1 MASRLLL
8 LGVALILVAI
18 GYQYRNDIQRLV
30 SGATRTSPLKKEPP
44 GQPELSSGL
53 PEVSSGRTDIKTGQG
68 TPPRTEPRGPT
79 KNTATETPLQH
90 SSEQSTPTSSKSN
103 VAGSQTAET
112 GAGPQKVDSKA
123 YYNPPFDPEQGVQL
137 FSKSGTRLI
146 TLNELTA
153 HGHSGPLKPIWLAIV
168 GKVFD
173 VDKGAEQYY
182 GPKGGYNFFTGRDG
196 TRAFVTGEFD
206 EDGLTDDLEG
216 LSPLQLGE
224 IENWVKFYN
233 DDYTYVGKL
242 IGRYYNKDGSP
253 TKEWY
258 KYNKLLGEQEKI
270 KAEQKAQEKRFPGC
284 NSKWTEQDGGN
295 VYCSEKR

>member
-1 MASRLLL
+1 MASRLSL

-44 GQPELSSGL
+44 GQPE
-53 PEVSSGRTDIKTGQG
+53 VSSGQTDIKPGQG

-79 KNTATETPLQH
+79 KNRATETPLQQ
-90 SSEQSTPTSSKSN
+90 SSEQSTPTSSKSH

-123 YYNPPFDPEQGVQL
+123 YYNPPFDPEKGVKL

-146 TLNELTA
+146 TLNELAA

-173 VDKGAEQYY
+173 VDKGAEHYY
-182 GPKGGYNFFTGRDG
+182 GTCTLKKKVCPPSYMKVPSTLANTC
-196 TRAFVTGEFD
+196 
-206 EDGLTDDLEG
+206 L
-216 LSPLQLGE
+216 
-224 IENWVKFYN
+224 
-233 DDYTYVGKL
+233 
-242 IGRYYNKDGSP
+242 
-253 TKEWY
+253 
-258 KYNKLLGEQEKI
+258 
-270 KAEQKAQEKRFPGC
+270 KA
-284 NSKWTEQDGGN
+284 
-295 VYCSEKR
+295 